1 MNLKNVKKG
10 FHAGRRTLKMS
21 RGNFRNE
28 VRQRERFEFGKNWKQ
43 FLTKLNDQRI
53 QNAQTNLEKMLEPNA
68 LAGKTFLDIG
78 SGSGLSS
85 LAARNAGAKVTSFD
99 FDDSSVWCTNELR
112 SRYYPCDSDWTVL
125 QGSIL
130 DNDFLNTIGHYDI
143 VYSWGVL
150 HHTGEMWAAIDNAS
164 RVVAKSGIL
173 FIAIYNDQG
182 LKSHFWWI
190 VKYFYNHLPRLLQ
203 RPFAYLM
210 GSIVKVIMLIKY
222 TIKLK
227 PMLILGPI
235 FNYQNNR
242 GMSMLSDMVDWY
254 GGFPFEFAKF
264 DHLVRYIES
273 KGFKLINGQKAG
285 SLGCHEL
292 VFRKV

>member
-1 MNLKNVKKG
+1 MSIDKFKEEV
-10 FHAGRRTLKMS
+10 GR
-21 RGNFRNE
+21 
-28 VRQRERFEFGKNWKQ
+28 RERFEFGKNWKQ
-43 FLTKLNDQRI
+43 FLSKLNDSRI
-53 QNAQTNLEKMLEPNA
+53 KAAQLSLEKMIEPYS
-68 LAGKTFLDIG
+68 LSGKTFLDIG

-85 LAARNAGAKVTSFD
+85 LAARNAGAKVVSFD
-99 FDDSSVWCTNELR
+99 FDDSSVWCTNEMR
-112 SRYYPCDSDWTVL
+112 SRYYPEDADWTIL

-130 DNDFLNTIGHYDI
+130 DSDFIGNLGYYDM

-150 HHTGEMWAAIDNAS
+150 HHTGEMWAAIDNAQ
-164 RVVAKSGIL
+164 RLVAKDGVL

-190 VKYFYNHLPRLLQ
+190 VKCFYNHLPKLLQ
-203 RPFAYLM
+203 KPFAYSM
-210 GSIVKVIMLIKY
+210 GFVVKFLLLVKY
-222 TIKLK
+222 AVKLK

-235 FNYQNNR
+235 INYKNDR

-264 DHLVRYIES
+264 DHLVRYVES
-273 KGFKLINGQKAG
+273 KGFRLVNSKRAA

-292 VFRKV
+292 VFKKKQ